1 MRAMQS
7 GGQALDKV
15 FGLDHMKGFSQL
27 EISTITRIFILTC
40 ILLGFSS
47 LSETIKQFELKA

>member
-7 GGQALDKV
+7 GDQAFDKV
-15 FGLDHMKGFSQL
+15 FGLDHKKGFSKV

-47 LSETIKQFELKA
+47 LSETIINSLS